1 MDELNNNE
9 LNNSGL
15 NNNESNNNEL
25 NNSGLKNSGLNS
37 YLLNNNE
44 WNNHNETNGGQDQ
57 NSSHLKNNNFNYTYK
72 DGNYQG
78 DQADNYQYAFYP
90 TPAINAKEK
99 KPKKKRRL
107 LKAIRFMA
115 AAVIFGVFAGA
126 ATSGYDYLTRPKEE
140 EVIPLQQEL
149 RNDPIVVTP
158 TQNVDDATTIVST
171 DNIPDGI
178 IYDVSDIVEKV
189 MPSIVAINSSATMTS
204 YDFFG
209 RQFNEPKEGSGSGI
223 IIGQNDDSILVLTNN
238 HVIQGAET
246 VEIVFFDETT
256 ADAVIK
262 GSEANADLAV
272 LQIDMKDLSKETLTN
287 IKVAN
292 LGDSMKVKA
301 GEMAIAIGNAL
312 GYGQSVTV
320 GYISALDR
328 EIIVDGVK
336 MNLLQTDAAI
346 NPGNSGGALINTAGE
361 VIGMNSVKYAS
372 AQVEGMGYAIPI
384 TDAIPII
391 NQLMEREVI
400 NESEI
405 GFLGIYLDTA
415 QEVTEAFSQ
424 QFNMPI
430 GIYIN
435 GIVEDSPA
443 EQAGMK
449 QGYIITEINDIKV
462 ETIEDLTN
470 ALSYHKVGDTVTL
483 AVSYLD
489 TGGYEEMNLSIV
501 LAKKPKQ

>member
-1 MDELNNNE
+1 MDEFNNNE
-9 LNNSGL
+9 FNNNGLNSNGLNSNGL
-15 NNNESNNNEL
+15 NNNEFNNNGLSNNGL
-25 NNSGLKNSGLNS
+25 NNH
-37 YLLNNNE
+37 Y
-44 WNNHNETNGGQDQ
+44 ETNGGQDQ
-57 NSSHLKNNNFNYTYK
+57 SNSQPNDSFTYTYK

-78 DQADNYQYAFYP
+78 DQTDNYQYAFNP
-90 TPAINAKEK
+90 TPPINTQEK

-107 LKAIRFMA
+107 LKAVRFTA
-115 AAVIFGVFAGA
+115 AAVIFGVIAGA

-140 EVIPLQQEL
+140 EVIPQQQEF
-149 RNDPIVVTP
+149 RNDLITVTP
-158 TQNVDDATTIVST
+158 TQKVDEVTTIVST
-171 DNIPDGI
+171 DNNQGGI

-189 MPSIVAINSSATMTS
+189 MPSIVAINSSATKTS

-209 RQFNEPKEGSGSGI
+209 RQFNEPVEGSGSGI
-223 IIGQNDDSILVLTNN
+223 IIGQNDESILVLTNN
-238 HVIQGAET
+238 HVIEGAET

-256 ADAVIK
+256 ADAVVK

-272 LQIDMKDLSKETLTN
+272 LQIDMKDLSNETLAN
-287 IKVAN
+287 IRVAT
-292 LGDSMKVKA
+292 LGDSMNMKA

-328 EIIVDGVK
+328 EVIVDGIK

-346 NPGNSGGALINTAGE
+346 NPGNSGGALINIAGE

-384 TDAIPII
+384 SDALPIVH
-391 NQLMEREVI
+391 QLMKREVI
-400 NESEI
+400 SESEI

-449 QGYIITEINDIKV
+449 KGYIITKINDIKV
-462 ETIEDLTN
+462 DTIENLTN
-470 ALSYHKVGDTVTL
+470 ALSYNKAGDTITL
-483 AVSYLD
+483 TVSYLD
-489 TGGYEEMNLSIV
+489 TGGYEEKSLSIV